1 MDLHEKTKYK
11 FAEAIKSL
19 MQYHEL
25 DKITVTDIVK
35 VSQMTRQTF
44 YRYFKDKYD
53 LVNWYFEELAKK
65 SFKQMDQGLTLKE
78 GLTKKFQFIEEEL
91 VFFKQAFKSND
102 YNSLVQYDYQCIYL
116 FYKEMI
122 SKRNLELTPELD
134 FLLQMY
140 CHGSIDMT
148 IQWINLGRPI
158 SIDQMTGLLIEAI
171 PTRLKEILIPQ

>member
-1 MDLHEKTKYK
+1 M
-11 FAEAIKSL
+11 
-19 MQYHEL
+19 
-25 DKITVTDIVK
+25 
-35 VSQMTRQTF
+35 
-44 YRYFKDKYD
+44 
-53 LVNWYFEELAKK
+53 
-65 SFKQMDQGLTLKE
+65 
-78 GLTKKFQFIEEEL
+78 TKKFQFIEEEL

-158 SIDQMTGLLIEAI
+158 SIDQMTDLLIEAI